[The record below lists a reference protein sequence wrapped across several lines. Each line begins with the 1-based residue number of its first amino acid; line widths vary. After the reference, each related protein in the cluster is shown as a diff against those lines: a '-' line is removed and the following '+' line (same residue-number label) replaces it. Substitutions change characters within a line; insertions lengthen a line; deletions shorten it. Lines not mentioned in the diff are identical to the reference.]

1 MIKFTVDEYY
11 QTDQGELALCVGTH
25 KDSLYEDYCGVQFR
39 IGHKNYTT
47 IFTDETGKA
56 KKGNVFIK
64 KLGAGWKPCPRCH
77 VPMRVR

>member
-39 IGHKNYTT
+39 VGNDT
-47 IFTDETGKA
+47 IFTDDTGKSH
-56 KKGNVFIK
+56 KSNLVIK
-64 KLGAGWKPCPRCH
+64 KLGAGWKSCPNCR
-77 VPMRVR
+77 VPMRAR